1 MSMKIDLTNYE
12 EFLLD
17 YLDGNLDKNQE
28 YMLLAFLANH
38 PEIEE
43 EFLELKENYVTLN
56 TEANL
61 FYQNKDN
68 LKKDKKD
75 LIINDENLDELL
87 IAKLENV
94 LSPNEE
100 NQLNKY
106 LEINP
111 SASDT
116 YSLYQKTI
124 LHPDK
129 SIVYKNKQS
138 LKRFATSKYQQY
150 AFKYYI
156 SGIAAAIILLILTT
170 SVLNRS
176 QDGFLKTNTHIF
188 DIALNKSINF
198 NKNENIS
205 EFSIVRVETP
215 NIIAKS
221 NKLYNNQT
229 TTSEEHDI
237 YNNVTF
243 LKDVISGM
251 KELPYYN
258 EDVNSTEK
266 NVFTT
271 AYNAQNN
278 QKSSNEIDKDKI
290 VNPDDLVFIS
300 GELHNNEYI
309 NAFLEQIDY
318 NEQTAVDDNNQGL
331 TFWDIADFGIKSY
344 NKLTGKNI
352 SIKKEFD
359 NKGKIKTLAINNN
372 KFIYSKGD

>member
-17 YLDGNLDKNQE
+17 YLDGNLDENQE

-43 EFLELKENYVTLN
+43 EFLELKENYITLN

-68 LKKDKKD
+68 LKKDKND
-75 LIINDENLDELL
+75 LLINDENLDELL

-94 LSPNEE
+94 LSPHEE

-106 LEINP
+106 MDINP

-116 YSLYQKTI
+116 YRLYQKTI

-129 SIVYKNKQS
+129 SIVYQNKQS
-138 LKRFATSKYQQY
+138 LKRFNTSKSQQNT
-150 AFKYYI
+150 FKYYI

-198 NKNENIS
+198 NKNENTS

-221 NKLYNNQT
+221 NKPYNNQT
-229 TTSEEHDI
+229 TSSAEHDI
-237 YNNVTF
+237 SNVTF
-243 LKDVISGM
+243 LKDVISEM
-251 KELPYYN
+251 KDMPFHN
-258 EDVNSTEK
+258 EDVISTEK

-271 AYNAQNN
+271 AYNPQNN
-278 QKSSNEIDKDKI
+278 QKNSNEIEKDKI
-290 VNPDDLVFIS
+290 VNPDDLVYIS

-318 NEQTAVDDNNQGL
+318 NEQTTADDNNQGL
-331 TFWDIADFGIKSY
+331 TFWDIADFSIKSY

-352 SIKKEFD
+352 SIQKELD
-359 NKGKIKTLAINNN
+359 NNGKIKTLAINNN